1 MASEHVLRISR
12 TDSPGDYVLLNTSS
26 SGSSPLDLNLLATEG
41 TEPYVKTLKHSRI
54 PKYRTKTNHLSDQQW
69 EQVLRTT
76 LLQERPENP
85 PTEPEEN
92 NKSEEN
98 ASYHDVELVAAIASS
113 KLTITVRKSISGIH
127 QKLGELSLPA
137 DPDAN
142 INLFDWTRAAVARAE
157 AAGAE
162 ADDLRRQ
169 LTAQT
174 ETAKRLQQH
183 LEELIQAK
191 QDHEDAL
198 LGKFCLLLNEKKAK
212 IRDQQRLLATAKP
225 DPVALKEVQKARQ
238 LHAAASSRRDPEP
251 SRKSKRKATT
261 TAASDEDDDDEE
273 GGFEDQGVKVEDE
286 GPDSEDVTPSHS
298 NLDETEDEAE
308 DSKDMASVHAPPTA
322 KGKAMDEA
330 TNGAP
335 GATEMPPRRELPFR
349 KEDITGENTSG
360 NNVPAGKDPDTEM
373 ANADDEETDDD
384 EL

>member
-26 SGSSPLDLNLLATEG
+26 SGLSPLDLNLLATEG

-54 PKYRTKTNHLSDQQW
+54 PKYRAKTNHLSDQQW

-85 PTEPEEN
+85 PTQPEKSNE
-92 NKSEEN
+92 SEEDT
-98 ASYHDVELVAAIASS
+98 SYHDVELVAAITSS

-127 QKLGELSLPA
+127 QKLGEFSLPA

-142 INLFDWTRAAVARAE
+142 INLFDWTRAAVARAD

-169 LTAQT
+169 LRAQT

-238 LHAAASSRRDPEP
+238 LHAAASSRRNPEP
-251 SRKSKRKATT
+251 SRKGKRKATT
-261 TAASDEDDDDEE
+261 TAASDEDDD
-273 GGFEDQGVKVEDE
+273 GGFEDQAVKVEDE

-298 NLDETEDEAE
+298 DLDETEDEA
-308 DSKDMASVHAPPTA
+308 DDIKDMAPARAPPTA
-322 KGKAMDEA
+322 A
-330 TNGAP
+330 TETNSASGP
-335 GATEMPPRRELPFR
+335 TEMPPRRELPFR
-349 KEDITGENTSG
+349 KEDVAGEKPSER
-360 NNVPAGKDPDTEM
+360 NVPAGKDPDTEM